1 MNRNIKTIIFIFLMY
16 FFISLLFKYFF
27 YNKCNKIIEGNDT
40 FFIDKSAKSDPR
52 KKSSI
57 VIKKS
62 KKPCPKGHPTGC

>member
-1 MNRNIKTIIFIFLMY
+1 MNRNIKTAIFIFFIY
-16 FFISLLFKYFF
+16 FFIRFLHKYFLKK
-27 YNKCNKIIEGNDT
+27 KCNKITEGNDT